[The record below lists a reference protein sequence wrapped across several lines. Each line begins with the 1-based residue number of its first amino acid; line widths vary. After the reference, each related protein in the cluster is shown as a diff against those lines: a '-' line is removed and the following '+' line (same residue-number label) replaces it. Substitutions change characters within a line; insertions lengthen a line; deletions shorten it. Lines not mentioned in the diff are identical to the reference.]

1 MAALAVQV
9 QGAGDRE
16 GAAMKYVL
24 ICGVA
29 LGAIL
34 LFLLAAASG
43 NTALFSRHYALLLGL
58 NAALAAA
65 LLVLIGYQLWVLT
78 AKLRARVFGSRLTLR
93 FLLMF
98 LPMVI
103 VPGGLVYVVSLQFLA
118 KSIESW
124 FDVRVDNALEG
135 GLNLG
140 RTALDLHLSELHD
153 KARRMA
159 LELSDRTPAQQ
170 VVLLNRLRE
179 QAGVDDALLLSSGG
193 GVIASASKGVGKLLP
208 DLPNTIIQRQA
219 RQGRGYAALESAPDK
234 GLSLRVLVPVAALSI
249 AEDERLLQLLQPVP
263 PTLARDAEAVQ
274 EVYRDYKELS
284 LSRQGLKE
292 IYILT
297 LTLTLLLTLF
307 SATALAFLLS
317 SRLSE
322 PLALLAAG
330 TQAVARGDYSGRAQ
344 VTSSDELGIL
354 TQSFNSMTE
363 QLDDARSVA
372 ESHRA
377 ELETAK
383 AYLENILANLSAGVL
398 VFDEQLRLGTV
409 NHGAGAILQET
420 FEGLKGSALSDWP
433 RLQPLARTIVQG
445 FRQHDTDTWQQQMEL
460 AERTLLVRGSTLP
473 RASGGGYVVVFDDVT
488 KLVQAQ
494 RASAWGE
501 VARRLAHEI
510 KNPLTPIQLS
520 AERLQAKLA
529 NKLASE
535 DAATLNRAA
544 ETIINQ
550 VTAMKGM
557 VDDFAEYARTP
568 APNLQPLD
576 LNALVREV
584 LGLYEHAGA
593 LVQPTLQAGLPR
605 VTGDPTQL
613 RQVMHNLLQNAQD
626 ALAGSA
632 GPRIEVETERAGNFA
647 CLRISDNGCGFPEA
661 IMTRV
666 FEPYVTTKLRGTGL
680 GLAIVKKIID
690 EHNGAVR
697 VENLPGRGAS
707 VSIMLP
713 LQRESAKAA

>member
-1 MAALAVQV
+1 
-9 QGAGDRE
+9 
-16 GAAMKYVL
+16 MKYVL
-24 ICGVA
+24 IFGVA

-65 LLVLIGYQLWVLT
+65 LLALIGYQLWVLT
-78 AKLRARVFGSRLTLR
+78 AKLRTKVFGSRLTLR

-103 VPGGLVYVVSLQFLA
+103 LPGGLVYVVSLQFMA

-140 RTALDLHLSELHD
+140 RTALDLLLTELND
-153 KARRMA
+153 KAHRMA
-159 LELSDRTPAQQ
+159 LDLSDKQAAQQ
-170 VVLLNRLRE
+170 VILLDRLRE
-179 QAGVDDALLLSSGG
+179 QAGVDEALILSSGG
-193 GVIASASKGVGKLLP
+193 SVIASASKGVGKLLP
-208 DLPNTIIQRQA
+208 DLPNTMIQRQA
-219 RQGRGYAALESAPDK
+219 RQNRGYSTLEGAPDK

-249 AEDERLLQLLQPVP
+249 AEDERLLQLKQRVP

-307 SATALAFLLS
+307 SATALAFMLS
-317 SRLSE
+317 ARLSE

-330 TQAVARGDYSGRAQ
+330 TQAVARGDYSRRAQ

-383 AYLENILANLSAGVL
+383 AYLENILVNLSAGVL
-398 VFDEQLRLGTV
+398 VFDEQMRLVTA
-409 NHGAGAILQET
+409 NHGAGAILHET
-420 FEGLKGSALSDWP
+420 FDDLKHQTLANWP
-433 RLQPLARTIVQG
+433 RLQPLAHALVEG
-445 FRQHDTDTWQQQMEL
+445 FRQHGANTWQQQLEL
-460 AERTLLVRGSTLP
+460 AERLLLVRGSVLP
-473 RASGGGYVVVFDDVT
+473 RASGAGFVVVFDDVT
-488 KLVQAQ
+488 DLVQAQ
-494 RASAWGE
+494 RATAWAE

-529 NKLASE
+529 NKLAPE
-535 DAATLNRAA
+535 DAATLNRAT
-544 ETIINQ
+544 ETIIN
-550 VTAMKGM
+550 
-557 VDDFAEYARTP
+557 
-568 APNLQPLD
+568 
-576 LNALVREV
+576 
-584 LGLYEHAGA
+584 
-593 LVQPTLQAGLPR
+593 
-605 VTGDPTQL
+605 
-613 RQVMHNLLQNAQD
+613 
-626 ALAGSA
+626 
-632 GPRIEVETERAGNFA
+632 
-647 CLRISDNGCGFPEA
+647 
-661 IMTRV
+661 
-666 FEPYVTTKLRGTGL
+666 
-680 GLAIVKKIID
+680 
-690 EHNGAVR
+690 
-697 VENLPGRGAS
+697 
-707 VSIMLP
+707 
-713 LQRESAKAA
+713 

>member
-1 MAALAVQV
+1 
-9 QGAGDRE
+9 
-16 GAAMKYVL
+16 MKYLL
-24 ICGVA
+24 ICSVA

-43 NTALFSRHYALLLGL
+43 NTAMFSRHYALLLGL

-65 LLVLIGYQLWVLT
+65 LLALIGYQLWVLT

-103 VPGGLVYVVSLQFLA
+103 VPGGLVYVVSLQFMA

-140 RTALDLHLSELHD
+140 RTALELLLTELKD
-153 KARRMA
+153 KGRRMA
-159 LELSDRTPAQQ
+159 LELSDKSPAQQ

-193 GVIASASKGVGKLLP
+193 NVIASASKGVGKLVP
-208 DLPNTIIQRQA
+208 DLPSGAIQRQA
-219 RQGRGYAALESAPDK
+219 RQGRSYSALEGAPDR

-263 PTLARDAEAVQ
+263 PTLTRDAEAVQ

-372 ESHRA
+372 ESRRA

-398 VFDEQLRLGTV
+398 VLDEQLRLGTV

-420 FEGLKGSALSDWP
+420 FEGLKGQTLADWP
-433 RLQPLARTIVQG
+433 RLQPLARAIVEG
-445 FRQHDTDTWQQQMEL
+445 FRQHGTDTWQQQLEL
-460 AERTLLVRGSTLP
+460 AERMLLVRGSVLP

-494 RASAWGE
+494 RATAWGE

-529 NKLASE
+529 NKLAAE
-535 DAATLNRAA
+535 DSATLKRAT

-550 VTAMKGM
+550 VAAMKGM
-557 VDDFAEYARTP
+557 VDDFGEYARTP
-568 APNLQPLD
+568 APDLRPLD

-584 LGLYEHAGA
+584 LGLYEHTGA
-593 LVQPTLQAGLPR
+593 LVQPSLQAGLPQ
-605 VTGDPTQL
+605 VSGDPTQL
-613 RQVMHNLLQNAQD
+613 RQVIHNLLQNAQD

-632 GPRIEVETERAGNFA
+632 GPRIEVQTERAGNQA

-666 FEPYVTTKLRGTGL
+666 FEPYVTTKPRGTGL

-690 EHNGAVR
+690 EHKGAVR

-707 VSIMLP
+707 VSITLP
-713 LQRESAKAA
+713 LQPETERTS

>member
-1 MAALAVQV
+1 
-9 QGAGDRE
+9 
-16 GAAMKYVL
+16 MKYVL
-24 ICGVA
+24 IFSVA

-65 LLVLIGYQLWVLT
+65 LLALIGYQLWVLT
-78 AKLRARVFGSRLTLR
+78 AKLRTRVFGSRLTLR

-103 VPGGLVYVVSLQFLA
+103 VPGGLVYVVSLQFMA

-140 RTALDLHLSELHD
+140 RTALDLLLTELHD

-159 LELSDRTPAQQ
+159 LELSDKSPAQQ

-179 QAGVDDALLLSSGG
+179 QAGIDDALLLSSGG
-193 GVIASASKGVGKLLP
+193 NVIASASKGVGKLLP
-208 DLPNTIIQRQA
+208 DLPNTAIQRQA
-219 RQGRGYAALESAPDK
+219 RQSRGYAALEGAPDNR
-234 GLSLRVLVPVAALSI
+234 LSLRVLVPVAALSI
-249 AEDERLLQLLQPVP
+249 AEDERLLQLLQSVP

-317 SRLSE
+317 ARLSE

-330 TQAVARGDYSGRAQ
+330 TQAVARGDYSRRAQ

-420 FEGLKGSALSDWP
+420 FEGLKGQALSDWS
-433 RLQPLARTIVQG
+433 RLQPLARAIVEG
-445 FRQHDTDTWQQQMEL
+445 FKQHGADTWQQQLEL
-460 AERTLLVRGSTLP
+460 AERMLLVRGSVLP

-494 RASAWGE
+494 RATAWGE

-529 NKLASE
+529 NKLAPE
-535 DAATLNRAA
+535 DAATLSRAT

-550 VTAMKGM
+550 VAAMKGM
-557 VDDFAEYARTP
+557 VDDFGEYARTP

-593 LVQPTLQAGLPR
+593 LVRPTLQAGLPQ
-605 VTGDPTQL
+605 VAGDPTQL
-613 RQVMHNLLQNAQD
+613 RQVIHNLLQNAQD
-626 ALAGSA
+626 ALAGRT
-632 GPRIEVETERAGNFA
+632 GPHIEVETERAGNQV
-647 CLRISDNGCGFPEA
+647 CLRIRDNGCGFPEA
-661 IMTRV
+661 IMARV
-666 FEPYVTTKLRGTGL
+666 FEPYVTTKPRGTGL

-690 EHNGAVR
+690 EHNGAIR
-697 VENLPGRGAS
+697 VENLPTQGAC

-713 LQRESAKAA
+713 LQSKSAQAT

>member
-1 MAALAVQV
+1 
-9 QGAGDRE
+9 
-16 GAAMKYVL
+16 MKYLL
-24 ICGVA
+24 ICSVA

-43 NTALFSRHYALLLGL
+43 NTALFSRHYALLLGM

-65 LLVLIGYQLWVLT
+65 LLALIGYQLWVLT
-78 AKLRARVFGSRLTLR
+78 AKLRTRVFGSRLTLR

-103 VPGGLVYVVSLQFLA
+103 VPGGLVYVVSLQFMA

-140 RTALDLHLSELHD
+140 RTALDLMLTELRD
-153 KARRMA
+153 KAHRIA
-159 LELSDRTPAQQ
+159 VELADKSPAQQ

-179 QAGVDDALLLSSGG
+179 QAGVDDALLLSSNGN
-193 GVIASASKGVGKLLP
+193 VIASASKGVGRLLP
-208 DLPNTIIQRQA
+208 ALPSAGIQRQT
-219 RQGRGYAALESAPDK
+219 RQSRGYSALEGAPDN
-234 GLSLRVLVPVAALSI
+234 GLNLRVLVPVAALSI
-249 AEDERLLQLLQPVP
+249 AEDERLLQLLQLVP

-317 SRLSE
+317 ARLSE

-330 TQAVARGDYSGRAQ
+330 TQAVARGDYSRRAQ

-363 QLDDARSVA
+363 QLDDARAVA
-372 ESHRA
+372 ESRRA

-398 VFDEQLRLGTV
+398 VFDEQLRLGTA
-409 NHGAGAILQET
+409 NHGASAILRED
-420 FEGLKGSALSDWP
+420 FDGLKGQTLADWR
-433 RLQPLARTIVQG
+433 RLQPLALAIVEG
-445 FRQHDTDTWQQQMEL
+445 FKQHGEQTWQQQLEL
-460 AERTLLVRGSTLP
+460 ADRMLLVRGSVLP
-473 RASGGGYVVVFDDVT
+473 RASGGGYSVVFDDVT

-494 RASAWGE
+494 RATAWGE

-529 NKLASE
+529 SKLAHE
-535 DAATLNRAA
+535 DAATLNRAT
-544 ETIINQ
+544 EIIINQ
-550 VTAMKGM
+550 VAAMKGM
-557 VDDFAEYARTP
+557 VDDFGEYARTP
-568 APNLQPLD
+568 APSLQPLD
-576 LNALVREV
+576 LNALVLEV

-593 LVQPTLQAGLPR
+593 LAQPALQSGLPPI
-605 VTGDPTQL
+605 TGDPTQL
-613 RQVMHNLLQNAQD
+613 RQVIHNLLQNAQD

-632 GPRIEVETERAGNFA
+632 SPRIEVETERAGNFA
-647 CLRISDNGCGFPEA
+647 RLRISDNGCGFPEA

-666 FEPYVTTKLRGTGL
+666 FEPYVTTKPRGTGL

-690 EHNGAVR
+690 EHSGAIS

-707 VSIMLP
+707 VSVTLP
-713 LQRESAKAA
+713 LQHESAKAA

>member
-1 MAALAVQV
+1 
-9 QGAGDRE
+9 
-16 GAAMKYVL
+16 MKYAL
-24 ICGVA
+24 IFSVV

-58 NAALAAA
+58 NAALALAVLA
-65 LLVLIGYQLWVLT
+65 LVGYQLWVLT
-78 AKLRARVFGSRLTLR
+78 TKLRARVFGSRLTLR

-103 VPGGLVYVVSLQFLA
+103 VPGGLVYVVSVQFMA

-140 RTALDLHLSELHD
+140 RTALDLLLTDLTD
-153 KARRMA
+153 KAQRMA
-159 LELSDRTPAQQ
+159 LDLTDKPQAQQ
-170 VVLLNRLRE
+170 IVLLNRLRE
-179 QAGVDDALLLSSGG
+179 QAGVADALLLSSSGQ
-193 GVIASASKGVGKLLP
+193 VIASSNKSMVKLVP
-208 DLPNTIIQRQA
+208 DLPSATLLRQA
-219 RQGRGYAALESAPDK
+219 RLSRAYTALEGAPDK
-234 GLSLRVLVPVAALSI
+234 GLSLRVLVPVGSLSI
-249 AEDERLLQLLQPVP
+249 AEDERLLQLIQPVP
-263 PTLARDAEAVQ
+263 PTLTRDAEAVQ

-317 SRLSE
+317 ARLSE

-330 TQAVARGDYSGRAQ
+330 TLAVARGDYSRRAQ

-363 QLDDARSVA
+363 QLDDARGVA
-372 ESHRA
+372 ESRRA

-398 VFDEQLRLGTV
+398 VFDQQMHLGTV
-409 NHGAGAILQET
+409 NHGASAILQET
-420 FEGLKGSALSDWP
+420 FSGLRGRSLTDWP
-433 RLQPLARTIVQG
+433 RLRPLAQAIIEG
-445 FRQHDTDTWQQQMEL
+445 FKQNDADTWQQQLAL
-460 AERTLLVRGSTLP
+460 AERMLLVRGSVLP
-473 RASGGGYVVVFDDVT
+473 RASGGGYIVVFDDVT

-529 NKLASE
+529 NKLAPADE
-535 DAATLNRAA
+535 AALNRAT
-544 ETIINQ
+544 ETIIKQ
-550 VTAMKGM
+550 VAAMKGM
-557 VDDFAEYARTP
+557 VDDFGEYARTP
-568 APNLQPLD
+568 APSLQPLD
-576 LNALVREV
+576 LNQLVSEV
-584 LGLYEHAGA
+584 LGLYEHTGA
-593 LVQPTLQAGLPR
+593 LVRPLLQPELPR
-605 VTGDPTQL
+605 VMGDPTQL

-626 ALAGSA
+626 ALATSSV
-632 GPRIEVETERAGNFA
+632 PRIEVQTERAGNQV

-661 IMTRV
+661 IMLRV
-666 FEPYVTTKLRGTGL
+666 FEPYVTTKPGGTGL

-690 EHNGAVR
+690 EHNGAVK
-697 VENLPGRGAS
+697 VENLPVRGAS
-707 VSIMLP
+707 VSITLP
-713 LQRESAKAA
+713 LQREPAKVT

>member
-1 MAALAVQV
+1 
-9 QGAGDRE
+9 
-16 GAAMKYVL
+16 MKYVL
-24 ICGVA
+24 IFSVA

-43 NTALFSRHYALLLGL
+43 NTALFSHHYALLLGL

-65 LLVLIGYQLWVLT
+65 LLALIGYELWVLT
-78 AKLRARVFGSRLTLR
+78 AKLRTRVFGSRLTLR

-103 VPGGLVYVVSLQFLA
+103 VPGGLVYVVSLQFMA

-140 RTALDLHLSELHD
+140 RTALDLLLTELNA

-159 LELSDRTPAQQ
+159 LELSDKTPAQQ

-193 GVIASASKGVGKLLP
+193 NVIASANQSVGKLLP
-208 DLPNTIIQRQA
+208 NLPNPIIQRQA
-219 RQGRGYAALESAPDK
+219 RQSRGYSALEGAPDK
-234 GLSLRVLVPVAALSI
+234 DLSLRVLVPVAALSI
-249 AEDERLLQLLQPVP
+249 AADERLLQLVQPVP

-330 TQAVARGDYSGRAQ
+330 TQAVARGDYSRRAQ

-409 NHGAGAILQET
+409 NHGAGAILQEG
-420 FEGLKGSALSDWP
+420 FEGLKGRVLADWP
-433 RLQPLARTIVQG
+433 RLQPLARAIVEG
-445 FRQHDTDTWQQQMEL
+445 FKRHGADTWQQQLQL
-460 AERTLLVRGSTLP
+460 AERMLLVRGSVLP
-473 RASGGGYVVVFDDVT
+473 RASGGGYVIVFDDVT
-488 KLVQAQ
+488 TLVQAQ
-494 RASAWGE
+494 RATAWGE

-529 NKLASE
+529 NRLAPE
-535 DAATLNRAA
+535 DAATLNRAT

-557 VDDFAEYARTP
+557 VDDFGEYARTP

-593 LVQPTLQAGLPR
+593 VVRSALQPGLPR
-605 VTGDPTQL
+605 VRGDPTQL
-613 RQVMHNLLQNAQD
+613 RQVIHNLLQNAQD

-632 GPRIEVETERAGNFA
+632 APRIDVETELAGKQV

-666 FEPYVTTKLRGTGL
+666 FEPYVTTKPRGTGL

-707 VSIMLP
+707 VSVMLP

>member
-1 MAALAVQV
+1 
-9 QGAGDRE
+9 
-16 GAAMKYVL
+16 MKYVL
-24 ICGVA
+24 ILSVA

-43 NTALFSRHYALLLGL
+43 NTELFSSHYALLLGL
-58 NAALAAA
+58 NAALVAA
-65 LLVLIGYQLWVLT
+65 LLALIGYQLWVLT
-78 AKLRARVFGSRLTLR
+78 SKLRKRVFGSRLTLR

-103 VPGGLVYVVSLQFLA
+103 VPGGLVYVVSVQFMA

-124 FDVRVDNALEG
+124 FDVRVDNALDG

-140 RTALDLHLSELHD
+140 RTVLDMLLTELHD
-153 KARRMA
+153 KAARMA
-159 LELSDRTPAQQ
+159 LDLSDKTPAQQ
-170 VVLLNRLRE
+170 VVLLDRLRE

-193 GVIASASKGVGKLLP
+193 NVIASASKGVGRLLP
-208 DLPNTIIQRQA
+208 DMPNPIIQRQA
-219 RQGRGYAALESAPDK
+219 RQARGYSAIESEPNK
-234 GLSLRVLVPVAALSI
+234 GLRLRVLVPVAALSI
-249 AEDERLLQLLQPVP
+249 AEDDRLLQLVQPVP
-263 PTLARDAEAVQ
+263 PALARDAEAVQ

-330 TQAVARGDYSGRAQ
+330 TQAVARGDYSRRAQ

-363 QLDDARSVA
+363 QLDDARTAA

-398 VFDEQLRLGTV
+398 VLDDQLRLGTV

-420 FEGLKGSALSDWP
+420 FEDLKGRSLADWP
-433 RLQPLARTIVQG
+433 RLQPLAHAIVEG
-445 FRQHDTDTWQQQMEL
+445 FKRHGADTWQQQLEL
-460 AERTLLVRGSTLP
+460 AERMLLVRGSVLP
-473 RASGGGYVVVFDDVT
+473 RASGGGYVIVFDDVT
-488 KLVQAQ
+488 KLIQAQ
-494 RASAWGE
+494 RATAWGE

-520 AERLQAKLA
+520 AERLLAKLA
-529 NKLASE
+529 NKLAPE

-544 ETIINQ
+544 ATIVNQ
-550 VTAMKGM
+550 VAAMKGM
-557 VDDFAEYARTP
+557 VDDFGEYARTP
-568 APNLQPLD
+568 PPHLQALD
-576 LNALVREV
+576 LNALVVEV
-584 LGLYEHAGA
+584 LGLYEHTGA
-593 LVQPTLQAGLPR
+593 LVRTVLQAGLPQVR
-605 VTGDPTQL
+605 GDPTQL
-613 RQVMHNLLQNAQD
+613 RQVIHNLMKNAQD

-632 GPRIEVETERAGNFA
+632 DPRIEVVTERTGNRA
-647 CLRISDNGCGFPEA
+647 CLRISDNGCGFPAA
-661 IMTRV
+661 IMPRA
-666 FEPYVTTKLRGTGL
+666 FEPYVTTKPRGTGL

-690 EHNGAVR
+690 EHNGAVG

-707 VSIMLP
+707 VSITLP
-713 LQRESAKAA
+713 LQPESIRTS

>member
-1 MAALAVQV
+1 
-9 QGAGDRE
+9 
-16 GAAMKYVL
+16 MKYVL
-24 ICGVA
+24 VSSVL
-29 LGAIL
+29 LGAVL

-43 NTALFSRHYALLLGL
+43 NTALFSHHYALLLGL
-58 NAALAAA
+58 NAALALAVLA
-65 LLVLIGYQLWVLT
+65 LVGYQLWVLT

-103 VPGGLVYVVSLQFLA
+103 VPGGLVYVVSLQFMA

-140 RTALDLHLSELHD
+140 RTALDLLLTELND
-153 KARRMA
+153 KGRRIA
-159 LELSDRTPAQQ
+159 LDLSDKPPAQQ
-170 VVLLNRLRE
+170 VVLLDRLRQ
-179 QAGVDDALLLSSGG
+179 QAGIDEALLLSSGG
-193 GVIASASKGVGKLLP
+193 NVTASASKGMGKLLP
-208 DLPNTIIQRQA
+208 DLPNTMIQRQA
-219 RQGRGYAALESAPDK
+219 RQSRGYSAIEGGPDK
-234 GLSLRVLVPVAALSI
+234 GLTLRVLIPVAALSI
-249 AEDERLLQLLQPVP
+249 AEDERLLQLLQRVP

-274 EVYRDYKELS
+274 AVYRDYKELS

-307 SATALAFLLS
+307 SATALAFMLS
-317 SRLSE
+317 ARLSE

-330 TQAVARGDYSGRAQ
+330 TQAVARGDYSRRAQ
-344 VTSSDELGIL
+344 ATSRDELGIL

-363 QLDDARSVA
+363 QLDDAHRAA

-398 VFDEQLRLGTV
+398 VLDDQMRLVTV

-420 FEGLKGSALSDWP
+420 FDALKDRVLAEWP
-433 RLQPLARTIVQG
+433 RLQPLAQAIVEG
-445 FRQHDTDTWQQQMEL
+445 FRQHGADTWQQELQL
-460 AERTLLVRGSTLP
+460 AERVLLVRGSVMP

-488 KLVQAQ
+488 TLVQAQ
-494 RASAWGE
+494 RATAWGE

-529 NKLASE
+529 HKLVPE
-535 DAATLNRAA
+535 DAATLSRATT
-544 ETIINQ
+544 TIISQ
-550 VTAMKGM
+550 VAAMKGM
-557 VDDFAEYARTP
+557 VDDFGEYARTP
-568 APNLQPLD
+568 APSLQPLD
-576 LNALVREV
+576 LNALVLEV
-584 LGLYEHAGA
+584 LGLYEHTGA
-593 LVQPTLQAGLPR
+593 LVQPALQAGLPQVR
-605 VTGDPTQL
+605 GDATQL
-613 RQVMHNLLQNAQD
+613 RQVIHNLLQNAQD
-626 ALAGSA
+626 ALAGGA
-632 GPRIEVETERAGNFA
+632 RPRIEVSTERTGNQV

-666 FEPYVTTKLRGTGL
+666 FEPYVTTKPKGTGL
-680 GLAIVKKIID
+680 GLAIVKKIIS
-690 EHNGAVR
+690 EHNGAVG
-697 VENLPGRGAS
+697 VENLPAGGAR
-707 VSIMLP
+707 VSITLP
-713 LQRESAKAA
+713 LQPESERTG

>member
-1 MAALAVQV
+1 
-9 QGAGDRE
+9 
-16 GAAMKYVL
+16 MKYAL
-24 ICGVA
+24 IFSVA
-29 LGAIL
+29 LGAVL

-43 NTALFSRHYALLLGL
+43 NTELFSHHYALLLGL
-58 NAALAAA
+58 NAALALAVLA
-65 LLVLIGYQLWVLT
+65 LVGYQLWVLT

-140 RTALDLHLSELHD
+140 RTALDLLGTELID
-153 KARRMA
+153 KGQRMA
-159 LELSDRTPAQQ
+159 LELVDKPTTHQI
-170 VVLLNRLRE
+170 VLLNRLRE
-179 QAGVDDALLLSSGG
+179 QAGVADALLLSSSGK
-193 GVIASASKGVGKLLP
+193 VIASSSKSLDTFLP
-208 DLPNTIIQRQA
+208 DLPSATILRQA
-219 RQGRGYAALESAPDK
+219 RQNRGYSALEVAPEN
-234 GLSLRVLVPVAALSI
+234 GLSLRVLVPVGALSI
-249 AEDERLLQLLQPVP
+249 AEDERLLQLIQPVP
-263 PTLARDAEAVQ
+263 PTLTRDAEAVQ

-317 SRLSE
+317 ARLSE

-330 TQAVARGDYSGRAQ
+330 TLAVARGDYSRRAQ

-363 QLDDARSVA
+363 QLDEARSVA
-372 ESHRA
+372 ESRRA

-398 VFDEQLRLGTV
+398 VFDVQMQLGTV
-409 NHGAGAILQET
+409 NHGAIAILQET
-420 FEGLKGSALSDWP
+420 FDEFKDKPLADWP
-433 RLQPLARTIVQG
+433 RLQPLALAIIEG
-445 FRQHDTDTWQQQMEL
+445 FKQHETETWQQQLAL
-460 AERTLLVRGSTLP
+460 AERILLVRGSVLP
-473 RASGGGYVVVFDDVT
+473 RTSGGGYVVVFDDVT
-488 KLVQAQ
+488 TLVQAQ

-529 NKLASE
+529 HKLAPA
-535 DAATLNRAA
+535 DAATLSHATD
-544 ETIINQ
+544 TIVNQ
-550 VTAMKGM
+550 VAAMKGM
-557 VDDFAEYARTP
+557 VDDFGEYARTP
-568 APNLQPLD
+568 APSLQPLD
-576 LNALVREV
+576 LNALVTEV
-584 LGLYEHAGA
+584 LGLYEHTGA
-593 LVQPTLQAGLPR
+593 LVRHLLQAGLPQ
-605 VTGDPTQL
+605 VMGDPTRL
-613 RQVMHNLLQNAQD
+613 RQVLHNLLQNAQD
-626 ALAGSA
+626 ALAGISV
-632 GPRIEVETERAGNFA
+632 PCVEVRTERSGNQV

-661 IMTRV
+661 IMSRV
-666 FEPYVTTKLRGTGL
+666 FEPYVTTKTKGTGL

-690 EHNGAVR
+690 EHGGAVR
-697 VENLPGRGAS
+697 VENLSTGGAS
-707 VSIMLP
+707 VSITLP
-713 LQRESAKAA
+713 ARREFSKVT

>member
-1 MAALAVQV
+1 
-9 QGAGDRE
+9 
-16 GAAMKYVL
+16 MKYVL
-24 ICGVA
+24 IFSVA

-65 LLVLIGYQLWVLT
+65 LLALIGYQLWVLT

-103 VPGGLVYVVSLQFLA
+103 VPGGLVYVVSLQFMA

-140 RTALDLHLSELHD
+140 RTALDLLLTELHD

-159 LELSDRTPAQQ
+159 LELSDKTPAQQ

-193 GVIASASKGVGKLLP
+193 NVIASASKGVGKLLP

-219 RQGRGYAALESAPDK
+219 RQSRGYSALEGAPDK

-330 TQAVARGDYSGRAQ
+330 TQAVARGDYSRRAQ

-420 FEGLKGSALSDWP
+420 FEGLKGQALSDWP
-433 RLQPLARTIVQG
+433 RLQPLARAIVEG
-445 FRQHDTDTWQQQMEL
+445 FKQHDTDTWQQQLEL
-460 AERTLLVRGSTLP
+460 AERTLLVRGSVLP

-494 RASAWGE
+494 RATAWGE

-529 NKLASE
+529 NKLAPE
-535 DAATLNRAA
+535 DAATLSRAT

-550 VTAMKGM
+550 VAAMKRM
-557 VDDFAEYARTP
+557 VDDFGEYARTP

-584 LGLYEHAGA
+584 LGLYEHTGA
-593 LVQPTLQAGLPR
+593 LVRPTLQAGLPR

-613 RQVMHNLLQNAQD
+613 RQVIHNLLQNAQD

-666 FEPYVTTKLRGTGL
+666 FEPYVTTKPRGTGL

-690 EHNGAVR
+690 EHNGAVS

-707 VSIMLP
+707 VSITLP

>member
-1 MAALAVQV
+1 
-9 QGAGDRE
+9 
-16 GAAMKYVL
+16 MKYLL
-24 ICGVA
+24 ICSVA

-43 NTALFSRHYALLLGL
+43 NTAMFSRHYALLLGL

-65 LLVLIGYQLWVLT
+65 LLALIGYQLWLLT

-103 VPGGLVYVVSLQFLA
+103 VPGGLVYVVSLQFMA

-140 RTALDLHLSELHD
+140 RTALELLLTDLKD
-153 KARRMA
+153 KGRRMA
-159 LELSDRTPAQQ
+159 LELSDKSPAQQ

-193 GVIASASKGVGKLLP
+193 NVIASASKGVGKLVP
-208 DLPNTIIQRQA
+208 DLPSSAIQRQA
-219 RQGRGYAALESAPDK
+219 RQGRSYSALEGAPDR

-263 PTLARDAEAVQ
+263 PTLTRDAEAVQ

-363 QLDDARSVA
+363 QLDDARSMA
-372 ESHRA
+372 ESRRA

-398 VFDEQLRLGTV
+398 VLDEQLRLGTV

-420 FEGLKGSALSDWP
+420 FDGLKGRTLADWP
-433 RLQPLARTIVQG
+433 RLQPLARAIVEG
-445 FRQHDTDTWQQQMEL
+445 FRQHGTDTWQQQLEL
-460 AERTLLVRGSTLP
+460 AERMLLVRGSVLP

-494 RASAWGE
+494 RATAWGE

-529 NKLASE
+529 NKLAAE
-535 DAATLNRAA
+535 DSATLKRAT

-550 VTAMKGM
+550 VAAMKGM

-584 LGLYEHAGA
+584 LGLYEHTGA
-593 LVQPTLQAGLPR
+593 LVQTSLQAGLPQ
-605 VTGDPTQL
+605 VSGDPTQL
-613 RQVMHNLLQNAQD
+613 RQVIHNLLQNAQD
-626 ALAGSA
+626 ALSGSA
-632 GPRIEVETERAGNFA
+632 GPRIQVQTERAGNQA

-666 FEPYVTTKLRGTGL
+666 FEPYVTTKPKGTGL

-690 EHNGAVR
+690 EHKGAVR

-707 VSIMLP
+707 VSITLP
-713 LQRESAKAA
+713 LQPETERTS

>member
-1 MAALAVQV
+1 
-9 QGAGDRE
+9 
-16 GAAMKYVL
+16 MKYVL
-24 ICGVA
+24 IFSVA

-58 NAALAAA
+58 NAALAVA
-65 LLVLIGYQLWVLT
+65 LLALIGYQLWVLT
-78 AKLRARVFGSRLTLR
+78 AKLRTRVFGSRLTLR

-103 VPGGLVYVVSLQFLA
+103 VPGGLVYVVSLQFMA

-135 GLNLG
+135 GLKLG
-140 RTALDLHLSELHD
+140 RTALDLLLTELD
-153 KARRMA
+153 AKARRMA
-159 LELSDRTPAQQ
+159 LELSDKTPAQQ

-193 GVIASASKGVGKLLP
+193 NVIASANQSVGKLLP
-208 DLPNTIIQRQA
+208 NLPNPMIQRQA
-219 RQGRGYAALESAPDK
+219 RQSRGYSALEGGPDK
-234 GLSLRVLVPVAALSI
+234 GLTLRVLVPVAALSI
-249 AEDERLLQLLQPVP
+249 AADERLLQLVQPVP

-330 TQAVARGDYSGRAQ
+330 TQAVARGDYSRRAQ
-344 VTSSDELGIL
+344 VTSGDELGIL

-409 NHGAGAILQET
+409 NHGAGAILQEG
-420 FEGLKGSALSDWP
+420 FEGLKGQVPADWP
-433 RLQPLARTIVQG
+433 RLQPLARAIVEG
-445 FRQHDTDTWQQQMEL
+445 FKRHGADTWQQQLQL
-460 AERTLLVRGSTLP
+460 AERMLLVRGSVLP
-473 RASGGGYVVVFDDVT
+473 PASGGGYVVVFDDVT
-488 KLVQAQ
+488 TLVQAQ
-494 RASAWGE
+494 RATAWGE

-529 NKLASE
+529 NRLAPE
-535 DAATLNRAA
+535 DAATLNRAT

-557 VDDFAEYARTP
+557 VDDFGEYARSP

-584 LGLYEHAGA
+584 LALYEHAGA
-593 LVQPTLQAGLPR
+593 MVRPALQSGLPR

-613 RQVMHNLLQNAQD
+613 RQVIHNLLQNAQD

-632 GPRIEVETERAGNFA
+632 APRIDVETELAGKQV

-661 IMTRV
+661 IMMRV
-666 FEPYVTTKLRGTGL
+666 FEPYVTTKPRGTGL

-707 VSIMLP
+707 VSVMLP

>member
-1 MAALAVQV
+1 
-9 QGAGDRE
+9 
-16 GAAMKYVL
+16 MKYVL
-24 ICGVA
+24 IFSVA

-43 NTALFSRHYALLLGL
+43 NTALFSSHYALLLGL

-65 LLVLIGYQLWVLT
+65 LLALIGYQLWLLT
-78 AKLRARVFGSRLTLR
+78 GKLRARVFGSRLTLR

-103 VPGGLVYVVSLQFLA
+103 VPGGLVYVVSLQFMA

-140 RTALDLHLSELHD
+140 RTALDLLLTELND
-153 KARRMA
+153 KARSMA
-159 LELSDRTPAQQ
+159 LDLSDKPTAQQ
-170 VVLLNRLRE
+170 VVLLDRLRE
-179 QAGVDDALLLSSGG
+179 QAGVDEALLLSSGG
-193 GVIASASKGVGKLLP
+193 NVIASARKGVGKLLP
-208 DLPNTIIQRQA
+208 DLPNAMIQRQA
-219 RQGRGYAALESAPDK
+219 RQNRGYSALESTPDK

-249 AEDERLLQLLQPVP
+249 AEDERLLQLVQRVP
-263 PTLARDAEAVQ
+263 PTLGRDAEAVQ

-317 SRLSE
+317 ARLSE

-330 TQAVARGDYSGRAQ
+330 TQAVARGDYSRRAQ

-363 QLDDARSVA
+363 QLDDARKAA
-372 ESHRA
+372 ESHRT

-398 VFDEQLRLGTV
+398 VLDEHLRLGIV

-420 FEGLKGSALSDWP
+420 FEGLKGQSLGDWP
-433 RLQPLARTIVQG
+433 RLQPLARAIIEG
-445 FRQHDTDTWQQQMEL
+445 FRQHRTDTWQQQLEL
-460 AERTLLVRGSTLP
+460 AERMLLVRGSVLP
-473 RASGGGYVVVFDDVT
+473 RASGGYVVVFDDVT

-494 RASAWGE
+494 RATAWGE

-520 AERLQAKLA
+520 AERVQAKLA
-529 NKLASE
+529 NKLAPE
-535 DAATLNRAA
+535 DANTLNRAI

-550 VTAMKGM
+550 VAAMKGM
-557 VDDFAEYARTP
+557 VNDFGEYARTR
-568 APNLQPLD
+568 APNLQQLD
-576 LNALVREV
+576 LNALVLEV
-584 LGLYEHAGA
+584 LGLYEHTGA
-593 LVQPTLQAGLPR
+593 LARPALQAELPA

-613 RQVMHNLLQNAQD
+613 RQVIHNLLQNAED
-626 ALAGSA
+626 ALSGSA
-632 GPRIEVETERAGNFA
+632 DPRIEVETARAGNQA

-661 IMTRV
+661 IMPHV
-666 FEPYVTTKLRGTGL
+666 FEPYVTTKPKGTGL

-690 EHNGAVR
+690 EHNGAVK
-697 VENLPGRGAS
+697 VENLPGCGARVS
-707 VSIMLP
+707 VTLP
-713 LQRESAKAA
+713 LQIEAQRTS

>member
-1 MAALAVQV
+1 
-9 QGAGDRE
+9 
-16 GAAMKYVL
+16 MKYLLVL
-24 ICGVA
+24 SIV
-29 LGAIL
+29 LGAVL

-43 NTALFSRHYALLLGL
+43 NTALFSHNYALLLGL
-58 NAALAAA
+58 NAALALAVLA
-65 LLVLIGYQLWVLT
+65 LVGYQLWVLT
-78 AKLRARVFGSRLTLR
+78 AKLRARVFGARLTLR

-103 VPGGLVYVVSLQFLA
+103 VPGGLVYVVSLQFMA

-140 RTALDLHLSELHD
+140 RTALDLLLTELND
-153 KARRMA
+153 KGRRMA
-159 LELSDRTPAQQ
+159 LDLSDKSPAQQ
-170 VVLLNRLRE
+170 VVLLDRLRR
-179 QAGVDDALLLSSGG
+179 QAGVDEALLLSSGG
-193 GVIASASKGVGKLLP
+193 SVIASASKGMGKLVP
-208 DLPNTIIQRQA
+208 DLPNTMIQRQA
-219 RQGRGYAALESAPDK
+219 RQSRSYSAIEGGPDK
-234 GLSLRVLVPVAALSI
+234 GLTLRVLIPVAALSI
-249 AEDERLLQLLQPVP
+249 AEDERLLQLLQRVP

-274 EVYRDYKELS
+274 AVYRDYKELS

-307 SATALAFLLS
+307 SATALAFMLS
-317 SRLSE
+317 ARLSE

-330 TQAVARGDYSGRAQ
+330 TQAVARGDYSRRAQ

-363 QLDDARSVA
+363 QLDDARRAA

-398 VFDEQLRLGTV
+398 VLDDQMRLVTV

-420 FEGLKGSALSDWP
+420 FDALKGRALAEWP
-433 RLQPLARTIVQG
+433 RLQPLARAIVDG
-445 FRQHDTDTWQQQMEL
+445 FVQNGADTWQQQL
-460 AERTLLVRGSTLP
+460 ALGERMLLVRGSVLP

-494 RASAWGE
+494 RATAWGE

-529 NKLASE
+529 NKLAPE

-544 ETIINQ
+544 ATIINQ
-550 VTAMKGM
+550 VAAMKGM
-557 VDDFAEYARTP
+557 VDDFGEYARTP
-568 APNLQPLD
+568 APSLQPLD

-584 LGLYEHAGA
+584 LGLYEHTGA
-593 LVQPTLQAGLPR
+593 LLEPVLQAALPQVR
-605 VTGDPTQL
+605 GDPTQL
-613 RQVMHNLLQNAQD
+613 RQVIHNLLQNAQD

-632 GPRIEVETERAGNFA
+632 GPRIEVRTERTGNQA
-647 CLRISDNGCGFPEA
+647 CLRITDNGCGFPEA

-666 FEPYVTTKLRGTGL
+666 FEPYVTTKPKGTGL
-680 GLAIVKKIID
+680 GLAIVKKIIS
-690 EHNGAVR
+690 EHNGAVW
-697 VENLPGRGAS
+697 VENLPAGGAR
-707 VSIMLP
+707 VNITLP
-713 LQRESAKAA
+713 LQPELERTS

>member
-1 MAALAVQV
+1 
-9 QGAGDRE
+9 
-16 GAAMKYVL
+16 MKYVL
-24 ICGVA
+24 IFSVA

-65 LLVLIGYQLWVLT
+65 LLALIGYQLWVLT

-103 VPGGLVYVVSLQFLA
+103 VPGGLVYVVSLQFMA

-140 RTALDLHLSELHD
+140 RTALDLLLTELHD

-159 LELSDRTPAQQ
+159 LELSDKTPAQQ

-179 QAGVDDALLLSSGG
+179 QAGVNDALLLSSGG
-193 GVIASASKGVGKLLP
+193 KVIASASRGVGKLLP
-208 DLPNTIIQRQA
+208 DMPSAAIQRQA
-219 RQGRGYAALESAPDK
+219 RQNRAYAALEGAPDQ

-274 EVYRDYKELS
+274 GVYRDYKELS

-317 SRLSE
+317 ARLSE

-330 TQAVARGDYSGRAQ
+330 TQAVARGDYSRRAQ

-363 QLDDARSVA
+363 QLDDARRVA

-398 VFDEQLRLGTV
+398 VFDEDLRLSTV
-409 NHGAGAILQET
+409 NHGAGAILQEA
-420 FEGLKGSALSDWP
+420 FDDLKGHVLSEWP
-433 RLQPLARTIVQG
+433 RLQPLARAIVAG
-445 FRQHDTDTWQQQMEL
+445 FEQHDADTWQQQLGLE
-460 AERTLLVRGSTLP
+460 ERMLLVRGSVLP

-488 KLVQAQ
+488 ALVQAQ
-494 RASAWGE
+494 RATAWGE

-529 NKLASE
+529 NKLPPE
-535 DAATLNRAA
+535 DAATLNRAT

-550 VTAMKGM
+550 VAAMKGM
-557 VDDFAEYARTP
+557 VDDFGEYARTP

-584 LGLYEHAGA
+584 LALYEHTGA
-593 LVQPTLQAGLPR
+593 LVQPALQAGLPR
-605 VTGDPTQL
+605 VMGDPTQL
-613 RQVMHNLLQNAQD
+613 RQVIHNLLQNAQD

-632 GPRIEVETERAGNFA
+632 GPRIEVETERAGHQA
-647 CLRISDNGCGFPEA
+647 CLRVSDNGCGFPEA

-666 FEPYVTTKLRGTGL
+666 FEPYVTTKPRGTGL

>member
-1 MAALAVQV
+1 MAALAVQGE
-9 QGAGDRE
+9 GAGDGE
-16 GAAMKYVL
+16 VAAMKYAL
-24 ICGVA
+24 IFGVV

-65 LLVLIGYQLWVLT
+65 LLALIGYQLWLLT
-78 AKLRARVFGSRLTLR
+78 AKLRKRVFGSRLTLR

-103 VPGGLVYVVSLQFLA
+103 VPGGLVYVVSLQFMA

-140 RTALDLHLSELHD
+140 RTALELLLTELND

-159 LELSDRTPAQQ
+159 LDLSDKPAGQQ
-170 VVLLNRLRE
+170 VVLLDRLRE
-179 QAGVDDALLLSSGG
+179 QAGVDDAVILSSGG
-193 GVIASASKGVGKLLP
+193 SVIASASKGVGKLVP
-208 DLPNTIIQRQA
+208 DLPSSMIQRQA
-219 RQGRGYAALESAPDK
+219 RQSRGYSALEALPDK

-249 AEDERLLQLLQPVP
+249 AGDERLLQLQQRVP

-317 SRLSE
+317 ARLSE

-330 TQAVARGDYSGRAQ
+330 TQAVARGDYSRRAQ

-372 ESHRA
+372 ESRRS

-398 VFDEQLRLGTV
+398 VLDEQLRLVTA

-420 FEGLKGSALSDWP
+420 FDDLKGQTLANWP
-433 RLQPLARTIVQG
+433 RLQPLAKALLDS
-445 FRQHDTDTWQQQMEL
+445 FKQHGADTWQKQLEL
-460 AERTLLVRGSTLP
+460 AERMLLVRGSVLP
-473 RASGGGYVVVFDDVT
+473 RASGAGFVVVFDDVT
-488 KLVQAQ
+488 DLVQAQ
-494 RASAWGE
+494 RATAWAE

-529 NKLASE
+529 HKLAPE
-535 DAATLNRAA
+535 DASTLNRAT

-550 VTAMKGM
+550 VAAMKGM
-557 VDDFAEYARTP
+557 VNDFGEYARTP
-568 APNLQPLD
+568 APKLQPLD

-593 LVQPTLQAGLPR
+593 LVRPALLAELPR
-605 VTGDPTQL
+605 VMGDPTQL
-613 RQVMHNLLQNAQD
+613 RQVIHNLLQNAQD
-626 ALAGSA
+626 ALVGST
-632 GPRIEVETERAGNFA
+632 GPKIEIETERAGGQA
-647 CLRISDNGCGFPEA
+647 CLRINDNGCGFPEA
-661 IMTRV
+661 IMARV
-666 FEPYVTTKLRGTGL
+666 FEPYVTTKSRGTGL

-690 EHNGAVR
+690 EHNGTIR
-697 VENLPGRGAS
+697 VVNLPGGGAS
-707 VSIMLP
+707 VSITLP
-713 LQRESAKAA
+713 LQPETARTS

>member
-1 MAALAVQV
+1 
-9 QGAGDRE
+9 
-16 GAAMKYVL
+16 MKFVL
-24 ICGVA
+24 MFGVA

-65 LLVLIGYQLWVLT
+65 LAALIGYQLWVLT
-78 AKLRARVFGSRLTLR
+78 AKLRKHVFGSRLTLR

-103 VPGGLVYVVSLQFLA
+103 VPGGLVYVVSLQFMA

-140 RTALDLHLSELHD
+140 RTALDLLLTELND

-159 LELSDRTPAQQ
+159 LDLSDKPQAQQ
-170 VVLLNRLRE
+170 VVLLDRLRE
-179 QAGVDDALLLSSGG
+179 QAGVDEALLLSSGG
-193 GVIASASKGVGKLLP
+193 NVIASASKGMGKLLP
-208 DLPNTIIQRQA
+208 DMPSSIIQRQA
-219 RQGRGYAALESAPDK
+219 RQSRGYSALEGGPGQ
-234 GLSLRVLVPVAALSI
+234 GLSLRVVVPVAALSI
-249 AEDERLLQLLQPVP
+249 AEDERLLQLLQRVP
-263 PTLARDAEAVQ
+263 PALARDAEAVQ
-274 EVYRDYKELS
+274 DVYRDYKELS

-317 SRLSE
+317 ARLSE

-330 TQAVARGDYSGRAQ
+330 TQAVARGDYSRRAQ

-363 QLDDARSVA
+363 QLDEARSAA

-398 VFDEQLRLGTV
+398 VLDEQLRLGTV
-409 NHGAGAILQET
+409 NHGATAILQEA
-420 FEGLKGSALSDWP
+420 FEGLKGQTLADWP
-433 RLQPLARTIVQG
+433 RLQPLAHAIVAG
-445 FRQHDTDTWQQQMEL
+445 FEQHGSDTWQQQLEL
-460 AERTLLVRGSTLP
+460 GERMLLVRGSVLP

-494 RASAWGE
+494 RATAWGE

-529 NKLASE
+529 NRLPPE
-535 DAATLNRAA
+535 DATTLNRAT

-550 VTAMKGM
+550 VAAMKGM
-557 VDDFAEYARTP
+557 VDDFGEYARTP
-568 APNLQPLD
+568 APNLQALD

-584 LGLYEHAGA
+584 LGLYEHTGA
-593 LVQPTLQAGLPR
+593 LLQPRLQAGLPR
-605 VTGDPTQL
+605 VKGDPTQL
-613 RQVMHNLLQNAQD
+613 RQVIHNLLQNAQD

-632 GPRIEVETERAGNFA
+632 GPRIEVETVRSGNQA
-647 CLRISDNGCGFPEA
+647 CLKINDNGCGFPEA
-661 IMTRV
+661 IIMRA
-666 FEPYVTTKLRGTGL
+666 FEPYVTTKPRGTGL
-680 GLAIVKKIID
+680 GLAIVKKIVD
-690 EHNGAVR
+690 EHNGTIR
-697 VENLPGRGAS
+697 VENLPGHGAS
-707 VSIMLP
+707 VSVTLP
-713 LQRESAKAA
+713 LQPDAAKAA

>member
-1 MAALAVQV
+1 
-9 QGAGDRE
+9 
-16 GAAMKYVL
+16 MKYVL
-24 ICGVA
+24 ISGVA

-43 NTALFSRHYALLLGL
+43 NTALFSRDYALLLGL

-65 LLVLIGYQLWVLT
+65 LLALIGYQLWVLT
-78 AKLRARVFGSRLTLR
+78 AKLRKRVFGSRLTLR

-103 VPGGLVYVVSLQFLA
+103 VPGGLVYVVSVQFMA

-140 RTALDLHLSELHD
+140 RTALDLLLTELND

-159 LELSDRTPAQQ
+159 LDLTDKPKAQQ
-170 VVLLNRLRE
+170 VVLLDRLRE
-179 QAGVDDALLLSSGG
+179 QAGVDEALLLSSGG
-193 GVIASASKGVGKLLP
+193 NVIASSSKGIGKLVP
-208 DLPNTIIQRQA
+208 DMPSSIIQRQA
-219 RQGRGYAALESAPDK
+219 RQSRGYSALEGGPEQ
-234 GLSLRVLVPVAALSI
+234 GLSLRVVVPVAALSI
-249 AEDERLLQLLQPVP
+249 AEDERLLQLLQRVP

-317 SRLSE
+317 ARLSE

-330 TQAVARGDYSGRAQ
+330 TQAVARGDYSRRAQ

-372 ESHRA
+372 ESRRA

-398 VFDEQLRLGTV
+398 VLDEQLRLGTV
-409 NHGAGAILQET
+409 NHGATAILQES
-420 FEGLKGSALSDWP
+420 FDGLWGLSLDDWP
-433 RLQPLARTIVQG
+433 RLQPLAQAIVEG
-445 FRQHDTDTWQQQMEL
+445 FRHHGSVTWQQQLEL
-460 AERTLLVRGSTLP
+460 TERMLLVRGSVLP

-494 RASAWGE
+494 RATAWAE

-529 NKLASE
+529 NKLAPE
-535 DAATLNRAA
+535 DAGTLNRAT

-557 VDDFAEYARTP
+557 VDDFGEYARTP
-568 APNLQPLD
+568 APSLRPLD

-584 LGLYEHAGA
+584 LGLYEHTGA
-593 LVQPTLQAGLPR
+593 LLQPALQVGLPQ
-605 VTGDPTQL
+605 VAGDPTQL
-613 RQVMHNLLQNAQD
+613 RQVIHNLLRNAQD

-632 GPRIEVETERAGNFA
+632 EPRIEVLTERRGNQA

-666 FEPYVTTKLRGTGL
+666 FEPYVTTKPRGTGL
-680 GLAIVKKIID
+680 GLAIVKKIVD
-690 EHNGAVR
+690 EHHGAIR

-707 VSIMLP
+707 VTVTLP
-713 LQRESAKAA
+713 LQPEIAKAA

>member
-1 MAALAVQV
+1 
-9 QGAGDRE
+9 
-16 GAAMKYVL
+16 MKYVL
-24 ICGVA
+24 IFSVA

-43 NTALFSRHYALLLGL
+43 NTELFSHNYALLLGL
-58 NAALAAA
+58 NVALAAA
-65 LLVLIGYQLWVLT
+65 LLALIGYQLWVLT
-78 AKLRARVFGSRLTLR
+78 SKLRKRVFGSRLTLR
-93 FLLMF
+93 FVLMF

-103 VPGGLVYVVSLQFLA
+103 VPGGLVYVVSVQFMA

-140 RTALDLHLSELHD
+140 RTALDMLLTELHD
-153 KARRMA
+153 KAERMA
-159 LELSDRTPAQQ
+159 LALSDKTAAQQ
-170 VVLLNRLRE
+170 VVLLDQLRE
-179 QAGVDDALLLSSGG
+179 QAGVDNALLLSSGG
-193 GVIASASKGVGKLLP
+193 DVIASASKGVGNLLP
-208 DLPNTIIQRQA
+208 YMPSAIIQRQA
-219 RQGRGYAALESAPDK
+219 RQARSYSAIESEPDK
-234 GLSLRVLVPVAALSI
+234 SLSLRVLVPVAALSI
-249 AEDERLLQLLQPVP
+249 AEDERLLQLVQPVP
-263 PTLARDAEAVQ
+263 PALAHDAEAVQ

-330 TQAVARGDYSGRAQ
+330 TQAVARGDYSRRAQ

-363 QLDDARSVA
+363 QLDDARTAA

-398 VFDEQLRLGTV
+398 VLDEQLRLGTV

-420 FEGLKGSALSDWP
+420 FEDLKGRSLADWP
-433 RLQPLARTIVQG
+433 RLQPLAHAIVEG
-445 FRQHDTDTWQQQMEL
+445 FKRHGADTWQQQLEL
-460 AERTLLVRGSTLP
+460 AERTLLVRGSVLP
-473 RASGGGYVVVFDDVT
+473 RASGGGYVIVFDDVT
-488 KLVQAQ
+488 KLIEAQ
-494 RASAWGE
+494 RATAWGE

-520 AERLQAKLA
+520 AERLLAKLE
-529 NKLASE
+529 NKLAPE

-544 ETIINQ
+544 ATIVNQ
-550 VTAMKGM
+550 VAAMKGM
-557 VDDFAEYARTP
+557 VDDFGEYARTP
-568 APNLQPLD
+568 APQLQALD
-576 LNALVREV
+576 LNALVTEV
-584 LGLYEHAGA
+584 LGLYEHTGA
-593 LVQPTLQAGLPR
+593 LVQTVLQAGLPQVR
-605 VTGDPTQL
+605 GDPTQL
-613 RQVMHNLLQNAQD
+613 RQVIHNLLQNAQD

-632 GPRIEVETERAGNFA
+632 GPRIEVVTERAGNRA
-647 CLRISDNGCGFPEA
+647 CLRISDNGCGFPAA
-661 IMTRV
+661 IMARV
-666 FEPYVTTKLRGTGL
+666 FDPYVTTKPRGTGL
-680 GLAIVKKIID
+680 GLAIVKKIIE
-690 EHNGAVR
+690 EHNGAVS
-697 VENLPGRGAS
+697 VENLPRRGAS
-707 VSIMLP
+707 VSITLP
-713 LQRESAKAA
+713 LQADSTRTS

>member
-1 MAALAVQV
+1 
-9 QGAGDRE
+9 
-16 GAAMKYVL
+16 MKYALVL
-24 ICGVA
+24 SVL
-29 LGAIL
+29 LGAVL

-58 NAALAAA
+58 NASLALAV
-65 LLVLIGYQLWVLT
+65 LTLVGYQLWVLT
-78 AKLRARVFGSRLTLR
+78 SKLRARVFGSRLTLR

-103 VPGGLVYVVSLQFLA
+103 VPGGLVYVVSLQFMA

-140 RTALDLHLSELHD
+140 RTALDLLLTELSG
-153 KARRMA
+153 KARRIA
-159 LELSDRTPAQQ
+159 LELADKTPAQQ
-170 VVLLNRLRE
+170 VVLLDRLRE
-179 QAGVDDALLLSSGG
+179 QAGVDDALILSSGG
-193 GVIASASKGVGKLLP
+193 KVIASASKGLGKLLP
-208 DLPNTIIQRQA
+208 DLPNTMIQRQA
-219 RQGRGYAALESAPDK
+219 RQSRGYAALEGAPDRS
-234 GLSLRVLVPVAALSI
+234 LSLRVLMPVAALSI
-249 AEDERLLQLLQPVP
+249 AEDERLLQLLQKVP

-274 EVYRDYKELS
+274 DVYRDYKELS

-317 SRLSE
+317 ARLSE

-330 TQAVARGDYSGRAQ
+330 TQAVARGDYSRRAQ
-344 VTSSDELGIL
+344 VTSRDELGIL

-363 QLDDARSVA
+363 QLDDARSAA

-398 VFDEQLRLGTV
+398 VLDEQLRLGTV
-409 NHGAGAILQET
+409 NHGASAILQET
-420 FEGLKGSALSDWP
+420 FDGLKGRPLADWP
-433 RLQPLARTIVQG
+433 RLQPLARAVVDG
-445 FRQHDTDTWQQQMEL
+445 FRQHGEDTWQQQLEL
-460 AERTLLVRGSTLP
+460 AERMLLVRGSVLP

-494 RASAWGE
+494 RATAWGE

-529 NKLASE
+529 NKLVPE
-535 DAATLNRAA
+535 DAATLKRATA
-544 ETIINQ
+544 TIVNQ
-550 VTAMKGM
+550 VAAMKGM

-568 APNLQPLD
+568 APDLHPLD

-584 LGLYEHAGA
+584 LDLYENAGA
-593 LVQPTLQAGLPR
+593 LVRPALQAGLPQ
-605 VTGDPTQL
+605 VMGDPTQL
-613 RQVMHNLLQNAQD
+613 RQVIHNLLQNAQD
-626 ALAGSA
+626 ALAGGTSS
-632 GPRIEVETERAGNFA
+632 PCIEVQTARSGNHA
-647 CLRISDNGCGFPEA
+647 CLRISDNGCGFPET
-661 IMTRV
+661 IMARA
-666 FEPYVTTKLRGTGL
+666 FEPYVTTKPKGTGL

-690 EHNGAVR
+690 EHNGAIR
-697 VENLPGRGAS
+697 LENLPGRGAR
-707 VSIMLP
+707 VSISLP
-713 LQRESAKAA
+713 LQTEMARSS

>member
-1 MAALAVQV
+1 MKYALAFS
-9 QGAGDRE
+9 
-16 GAAMKYVL
+16 
-24 ICGVA
+24 VA
-29 LGAIL
+29 LGAVL

-43 NTALFSRHYALLLGL
+43 NTALFSHNYALLLGL
-58 NAALAAA
+58 NAALALAVLA
-65 LLVLIGYQLWVLT
+65 LVGYQLWVLT

-103 VPGGLVYVVSLQFLA
+103 VPGGLVYVVSLQFLT

-140 RTALDLHLSELHD
+140 RTALDLLLTELND

-159 LELSDRTPAQQ
+159 LELADKPPAQQ
-170 VVLLNRLRE
+170 VVLLDRLRE

-193 GVIASASKGVGKLLP
+193 NVIASASKGVGKLLP
-208 DLPNTIIQRQA
+208 DLPSAMIQRQA
-219 RQGRGYAALESAPDK
+219 RQNRGYAALESAPDK
-234 GLSLRVLVPVAALSI
+234 GLNLRVLVPLGAFSI
-249 AEDERLLQLLQPVP
+249 AEDVRLLQLFQRVP

-274 EVYRDYKELS
+274 DVYRDYKQLS

-317 SRLSE
+317 ARLSE

-330 TQAVARGDYSGRAQ
+330 TQAVARGDYSRRAQ

-363 QLDDARSVA
+363 QLDDARKA
-372 ESHRA
+372 TESHRA

-398 VFDEQLRLGTV
+398 VLDEELRLVTV
-409 NHGAGAILQET
+409 NHGASTILQET
-420 FEGLKGSALSDWP
+420 FDGLKGAPLSDWS
-433 RLQPLARTIVQG
+433 RLQPLAHAIVEG
-445 FRQHDTDTWQQQMEL
+445 FERHDVDTWQQQLEL
-460 AERTLLVRGSTLP
+460 GERMLLARGSVLP

-494 RASAWGE
+494 RATAWAE

-510 KNPLTPIQLS
+510 KNPLTPIRLS
-520 AERLQAKLA
+520 AERLQAKLE
-529 NKLASE
+529 NKLAPE
-535 DAATLNRAA
+535 DADALNRATA
-544 ETIINQ
+544 TIVSQ
-550 VTAMKGM
+550 VAAMKGM
-557 VDDFAEYARTP
+557 VDDFGEYARTP
-568 APNLQPLD
+568 PPSLQALD

-593 LVQPTLQAGLPR
+593 LVQPALQPGLPP
-605 VTGDPTQL
+605 VAGDPTQL
-613 RQVMHNLLQNAQD
+613 RQVIHNLLKNAQD
-626 ALAGSA
+626 ALAGRTGA
-632 GPRIEVETERAGNFA
+632 RIEVQTEIAGNQA
-647 CLRISDNGCGFPEA
+647 CLKISDNGCGFPEA

-666 FEPYVTTKLRGTGL
+666 FEPYVTTKPKGTGL

-690 EHNGAVR
+690 EHHGAVR
-697 VENLPGRGAS
+697 VENLPGGGAR
-707 VSIMLP
+707 VSINLP
-713 LQRESAKAA
+713 LQPESLRTS

>member
-1 MAALAVQV
+1 MAALAVQGE
-9 QGAGDRE
+9 GAGDGE
-16 GAAMKYVL
+16 VAAMKYAL
-24 ICGVA
+24 IFGVVR
-29 LGAIL
+29 GASL
-34 LFLLAAASG
+34 LSLLAAASG
-43 NTALFSRHYALLLGL
+43 NTAWCTPHSAWPRAPS
-58 NAALAAA
+58 AALAAA
-65 LLVLIGYQLWVLT
+65 LLALIGYQLWLLT
-78 AKLRARVFGSRLTLR
+78 AKLRKRVFGSRLTLR

-103 VPGGLVYVVSLQFLA
+103 VPGGLVYVVSLQFMA

-140 RTALDLHLSELHD
+140 RTALELLLTELND

-159 LELSDRTPAQQ
+159 LDLSDKPAGQQ
-170 VVLLNRLRE
+170 VVLLDRLRE
-179 QAGVDDALLLSSGG
+179 QAGVDDAVILSSGG
-193 GVIASASKGVGKLLP
+193 SVIASASKGVGKLVP
-208 DLPNTIIQRQA
+208 DLPSSMIQRQA
-219 RQGRGYAALESAPDK
+219 RQSRGYSALEALPDK

-249 AEDERLLQLLQPVP
+249 AGDERLLQLQQRVP

-317 SRLSE
+317 ARLSE

-330 TQAVARGDYSGRAQ
+330 TQAVARGDYSRRAQ

-372 ESHRA
+372 ESRRS

-398 VFDEQLRLGTV
+398 VLDEQLRLVTA

-420 FEGLKGSALSDWP
+420 FDDLKGETLANWP
-433 RLQPLARTIVQG
+433 RLQPLAKALLDS
-445 FRQHDTDTWQQQMEL
+445 FKQHGADTWQKQLEL
-460 AERTLLVRGSTLP
+460 AERMLLVRGSVLP
-473 RASGGGYVVVFDDVT
+473 RASGAGFVVVFDDVT
-488 KLVQAQ
+488 DLVQAQ
-494 RASAWGE
+494 RATAWAE

-529 NKLASE
+529 HKLAPE
-535 DAATLNRAA
+535 DASTLNRAT

-550 VTAMKGM
+550 VAAMKGM
-557 VDDFAEYARTP
+557 VNDFGEYARTP
-568 APNLQPLD
+568 APKLQPLD

-593 LVQPTLQAGLPR
+593 LVRPALLAELPR
-605 VTGDPTQL
+605 VMGDPTQL
-613 RQVMHNLLQNAQD
+613 RQVIHNLLQNAQD
-626 ALAGSA
+626 ALVGST
-632 GPRIEVETERAGNFA
+632 GPKIEIETERAGGQA
-647 CLRISDNGCGFPEA
+647 CLRINDNGCGFPEA
-661 IMTRV
+661 IMARV
-666 FEPYVTTKLRGTGL
+666 FEPYVTTKSRGTGL

-690 EHNGAVR
+690 EHNGTIR
-697 VENLPGRGAS
+697 VVNLPGGGAS
-707 VSIMLP
+707 VSITLP
-713 LQRESAKAA
+713 LQPETARTS

>member
-1 MAALAVQV
+1 
-9 QGAGDRE
+9 
-16 GAAMKYVL
+16 MKYVL
-24 ICGVA
+24 IFSVA

-43 NTALFSRHYALLLGL
+43 NTELFSHNYALLLGL
-58 NAALAAA
+58 NVALAAA
-65 LLVLIGYQLWVLT
+65 LLALIGYQLWVLT
-78 AKLRARVFGSRLTLR
+78 SKLRKRVFGSRLTLR
-93 FLLMF
+93 FVLMF

-103 VPGGLVYVVSLQFLA
+103 VPGGLVYVVSVQFMA

-140 RTALDLHLSELHD
+140 RTALDMLLTELHD
-153 KARRMA
+153 KAERMA
-159 LELSDRTPAQQ
+159 LALSDKTAAQQ
-170 VVLLNRLRE
+170 VVLLDQLRE
-179 QAGVDDALLLSSGG
+179 QAGVDNALLLSSGG
-193 GVIASASKGVGKLLP
+193 DVIASASKGVGNLLP
-208 DLPNTIIQRQA
+208 YMPSAIIQRQA
-219 RQGRGYAALESAPDK
+219 RQARSYSAIESEPDK
-234 GLSLRVLVPVAALSI
+234 SLSLRVLVPVAALSI
-249 AEDERLLQLLQPVP
+249 AEDERLLQLVQPVP
-263 PTLARDAEAVQ
+263 PALAHDAEAVQ

-330 TQAVARGDYSGRAQ
+330 TQAVARGDYSRRAQ

-363 QLDDARSVA
+363 QLDDARTAA

-398 VFDEQLRLGTV
+398 VLDEQLRLGTV

-420 FEGLKGSALSDWP
+420 FEDLKGRSLADWP
-433 RLQPLARTIVQG
+433 RLQPLAHAIVEG
-445 FRQHDTDTWQQQMEL
+445 FKRHGADTWQQQLEL
-460 AERTLLVRGSTLP
+460 AERTLLVRGSVLP
-473 RASGGGYVVVFDDVT
+473 RASGGGYVIVFDDVT
-488 KLVQAQ
+488 KLIEAQ
-494 RASAWGE
+494 RATAWGE

-520 AERLQAKLA
+520 AERLLAKLE
-529 NKLASE
+529 NKLAPE

-544 ETIINQ
+544 ATIVNQ
-550 VTAMKGM
+550 VAAMKGM
-557 VDDFAEYARTP
+557 VDDFGEYARTP
-568 APNLQPLD
+568 APQLQALD
-576 LNALVREV
+576 LNALVTEV
-584 LGLYEHAGA
+584 LGLYEHTGA
-593 LVQPTLQAGLPR
+593 LVQTVLQAGLPQVR
-605 VTGDPTQL
+605 GDPTQL
-613 RQVMHNLLQNAQD
+613 RQVIHNLLQNAQD

-632 GPRIEVETERAGNFA
+632 GPRIEVVTERAGNRA
-647 CLRISDNGCGFPEA
+647 CLRISDNGCGFPAA
-661 IMTRV
+661 IMARV
-666 FEPYVTTKLRGTGL
+666 FDPYVTTKPRGTGL
-680 GLAIVKKIID
+680 GLAIVKKIIE
-690 EHNGAVR
+690 EHNGAVS
-697 VENLPGRGAS
+697 VENLPRHGAS
-707 VSIMLP
+707 VSITLP
-713 LQRESAKAA
+713 LQADSTRTS

>member
-1 MAALAVQV
+1 
-9 QGAGDRE
+9 
-16 GAAMKYVL
+16 MKYVL
-24 ICGVA
+24 IFGVA
-29 LGAIL
+29 LGAVL

-43 NTALFSRHYALLLGL
+43 NTAMFSRHYALLLGL

-65 LLVLIGYQLWVLT
+65 LLALIGYQLWVLT
-78 AKLRARVFGSRLTLR
+78 AKLRTKVFGSRLTLR

-103 VPGGLVYVVSLQFLA
+103 VPGGLVYVVSLQFMA

-140 RTALDLHLSELHD
+140 RTALDLLLTELND
-153 KARRMA
+153 KAHRMA
-159 LELSDRTPAQQ
+159 LDLSDKPPARQ
-170 VVLLNRLRE
+170 VVLLDRLRE
-179 QAGVDDALLLSSGG
+179 QAGIDEALLLSSSGN
-193 GVIASASKGVGKLLP
+193 VIASARKGVGKLLP
-208 DLPNTIIQRQA
+208 DLPNTMIQRQA
-219 RQGRGYAALESAPDK
+219 RQNRGYSALEGAPDK

-249 AEDERLLQLLQPVP
+249 AEDERLLQLLQRVP

-317 SRLSE
+317 ARLSE

-330 TQAVARGDYSGRAQ
+330 TQAVARGDYSRRAQ

-398 VFDEQLRLGTV
+398 VLDERLRLGTV

-420 FEGLKGSALSDWP
+420 FEGLKGQTLADWP
-433 RLQPLARTIVQG
+433 RLQPLARAIVEG
-445 FRQHDTDTWQQQMEL
+445 FRQHGTDTWQQQLEL
-460 AERTLLVRGSTLP
+460 AERMLLVRGSVLP

-488 KLVQAQ
+488 NLVQAQ
-494 RASAWGE
+494 RATAWGE

-529 NKLASE
+529 NKLAPE
-535 DAATLNRAA
+535 DAATLNRAT
-544 ETIINQ
+544 ETIVNQ
-550 VTAMKGM
+550 VAAMKGM
-557 VDDFAEYARTP
+557 VDDFGEYARTP
-568 APNLQPLD
+568 APSLQALD

-593 LVQPTLQAGLPR
+593 LVRPTLQAVLPP
-605 VTGDPTQL
+605 VAGDPTQL
-613 RQVMHNLLQNAQD
+613 RQVIHNLLQNAQD
-626 ALAGSA
+626 ALAGRID
-632 GPRIEVETERAGNFA
+632 PHIEVQTERAGNQA

-661 IMTRV
+661 IMAHA
-666 FEPYVTTKLRGTGL
+666 FEPYVTTKPRGTGL

-690 EHNGAVR
+690 EHHGAIK
-697 VENLPGRGAS
+697 VENLPIQGAC

-713 LQRESAKAA
+713 LLAKSAQAA

>member
-1 MAALAVQV
+1 
-9 QGAGDRE
+9 
-16 GAAMKYVL
+16 MKYAL
-24 ICGVA
+24 IFSVV

-43 NTALFSRHYALLLGL
+43 NTALFSRHYALLVGM
-58 NAALAAA
+58 NVALALAV
-65 LLVLIGYQLWVLT
+65 LTLVGYQLWVLT
-78 AKLRARVFGSRLTLR
+78 TKLRARVFGSRLTLR

-103 VPGGLVYVVSLQFLA
+103 VPGGLVYLVSVQFMA

-140 RTALDLHLSELHD
+140 RTALELLLTELTD
-153 KARRMA
+153 KAQRMA
-159 LELSDRTPAQQ
+159 LDLTDQPPAQQ
-170 VVLLNRLRE
+170 IVLLNRLRE
-179 QAGVDDALLLSSGG
+179 QAGVADALLLSSSGRL
-193 GVIASASKGVGKLLP
+193 IASSNKSMRRLLP
-208 DLPNTIIQRQA
+208 DLPNATLLRQA
-219 RQGRGYAALESAPDK
+219 RQSRGYTSVEGAPDK
-234 GLSLRVLVPVAALSI
+234 GLSLRVLVPVGALSI
-249 AEDERLLQLLQPVP
+249 AEDERMLQLIQPVP
-263 PTLARDAEAVQ
+263 PTLTRDAEAVQ

-317 SRLSE
+317 ARLSE

-330 TQAVARGDYSGRAQ
+330 TLAVARGDYSRRAQ
-344 VTSSDELGIL
+344 VTSRDELGIL

-372 ESHRA
+372 ESRRA

-398 VFDEQLRLGTV
+398 VFDQQMHLGIV
-409 NHGAGAILQET
+409 NHGASAILEET
-420 FEGLKGSALSDWP
+420 FDGLPGQSLADWP
-433 RLQPLARTIVQG
+433 RLQPLAQAILDG
-445 FRQHDTDTWQQQMEL
+445 FKQHDSETWQQQLAL
-460 AERTLLVRGSTLP
+460 AERMLLVRGSVLP

-529 NKLASE
+529 NKLAPA
-535 DAATLNRAA
+535 DAATLNRATA
-544 ETIINQ
+544 TIINQ
-550 VTAMKGM
+550 VAAMKGM

-568 APNLQPLD
+568 APSLQALD
-576 LNALVREV
+576 LNELVSEV

-593 LVQPTLQAGLPR
+593 LVRPLLQSGLPP
-605 VTGDPTQL
+605 VIGDPTQL
-613 RQVMHNLLQNAQD
+613 RQVIHNLLQNAQD
-626 ALAGSA
+626 ALAASSV
-632 GPRIEVETERAGNFA
+632 PRIEVQTERVGNQV

-661 IMTRV
+661 IILRA
-666 FEPYVTTKLRGTGL
+666 FEPYVTTKPGGTGL

-690 EHNGAVR
+690 EHNGAVK
-697 VENLPGRGAS
+697 VENLPVGGAC
-707 VSIMLP
+707 VSITLP
-713 LQRESAKAA
+713 VQREPAKVT

>member
-1 MAALAVQV
+1 
-9 QGAGDRE
+9 
-16 GAAMKYVL
+16 MKYALIFSVL
-24 ICGVA
+24 

-58 NAALAAA
+58 NAALALAV
-65 LLVLIGYQLWVLT
+65 LTLVGYQLWLLT
-78 AKLRARVFGSRLTLR
+78 SKLRARVFGSRLTLR

-103 VPGGLVYVVSLQFLA
+103 VPGGLVYVVSLQFMA

-140 RTALDLHLSELHD
+140 RTALELSLTELRD
-153 KARRMA
+153 KARRMS
-159 LELSDRTPAQQ
+159 LELSDKPAAQQ
-170 VVLLNRLRE
+170 IVLLDRLRE
-179 QAGVDDALLLSSGG
+179 QAGVDEALLLTSGG
-193 GVIASASKGVGKLLP
+193 KVIASASKHLGKLLP
-208 DLPNTIIQRQA
+208 DLPNTVIQRQA
-219 RQGRGYAALESAPDK
+219 RQNRNYSALEAAPDR
-234 GLSLRVLVPVAALSI
+234 GLMLRVLVPVAALSI
-249 AEDERLLQLLQPVP
+249 AEDERLLQLLQQVP

-274 EVYRDYKELS
+274 DVYRDYKELS

-317 SRLSE
+317 ARLSE

-330 TQAVARGDYSGRAQ
+330 TQAVARGDYSRRAQ

-363 QLDDARSVA
+363 QLDDARSAA

-398 VFDEQLRLGTV
+398 VLDEERRLGTV
-409 NHGAGAILQET
+409 NHGASAILQES
-420 FEGLKGSALSDWP
+420 FDDLKGSALADWP
-433 RLQPLARTIVQG
+433 RLQPLARAILDG
-445 FRQHDTDTWQQQMEL
+445 FKQHGAETWQQQLPL
-460 AERTLLVRGSTLP
+460 AERILLMRGSVLP

-494 RASAWGE
+494 RATAWGE

-529 NKLASE
+529 NRLPAE
-535 DAATLNRAA
+535 DAATLARATA
-544 ETIINQ
+544 TIINQ
-550 VTAMKGM
+550 VAAMKGM
-557 VDDFAEYARTP
+557 VDDFGEYARTP

-584 LGLYEHAGA
+584 LDLYEHAGA
-593 LVQPTLQAGLPR
+593 LVQPTLEAGLPQ
-605 VTGDPTQL
+605 VIGDPTQL
-613 RQVMHNLLQNAQD
+613 RQVIHNLLQNAQD
-626 ALAGSA
+626 ALAGDA
-632 GPRIEVETERAGNFA
+632 GGRIEVRTERTGNQA
-647 CLRISDNGCGFPEA
+647 WLRISDNGCGFPQA
-661 IMTRV
+661 IMARV
-666 FEPYVTTKLRGTGL
+666 FEPYVTTKPKGTGL
-680 GLAIVKKIID
+680 GLAIVKKIVD
-690 EHNGAVR
+690 EHLGAVK
-697 VENLPGRGAS
+697 VENLPGRGAKVS
-707 VSIMLP
+707 VSLP
-713 LQRESAKAA
+713 LQAETPRSS

>member
-1 MAALAVQV
+1 
-9 QGAGDRE
+9 
-16 GAAMKYVL
+16 MKYVL
-24 ICGVA
+24 IFGVV

-43 NTALFSRHYALLLGL
+43 NTALFARHYALLLGL
-58 NAALAAA
+58 NAALAVALAA
-65 LLVLIGYQLWVLT
+65 LIGYQLWLLT
-78 AKLRARVFGSRLTLR
+78 RKLRMRVFGSRLTLR

-98 LPMVI
+98 LPMVV
-103 VPGGLVYVVSLQFLA
+103 VPGGLVYVVSLQFMA

-140 RTALDLHLSELHD
+140 RTALDLLLTELRD

-159 LELSDRTPAQQ
+159 LELSDKSQAQQ

-193 GVIASASKGVGKLLP
+193 NVVASASRRVGKLVP
-208 DLPNTIIQRQA
+208 DLPNAMIQRQA
-219 RQGRGYAALESAPDK
+219 RQSRGYMALEGDPDK
-234 GLSLRVLVPVAALSI
+234 GLRLRVLVPVAAFSI
-249 AEDERLLQLLQPVP
+249 AEDERLLQLLQPAP
-263 PTLARDAEAVQ
+263 PALARDAEAVQ

-307 SATALAFLLS
+307 SAIALAFLLS
-317 SRLSE
+317 ARLSE

-330 TQAVARGDYSGRAQ
+330 TQAVARGDYSRRAQ
-344 VTSSDELGIL
+344 VTSSDELGVL

-363 QLDDARSVA
+363 QLDEARSVA
-372 ESHRA
+372 EARRA

-398 VFDEQLRLGTV
+398 VLDEQLHLTTV
-409 NHGAGAILQET
+409 NHGACAILDET
-420 FEGLKGSALSDWP
+420 FDDLKGRALGDWP
-433 RLQPLARTIVQG
+433 RLARLAQAIVAG
-445 FRQHDTDTWQQQMEL
+445 FEQHEAETWQQQLEL
-460 AERTLLVRGSTLP
+460 AERMLLVRGSVLP
-473 RASGGGYVVVFDDVT
+473 RASGGGFVVVFDDVT
-488 KLVQAQ
+488 ALIQAQ
-494 RASAWGE
+494 RATAWGE

-529 NKLASE
+529 ARLAPA
-535 DAATLNRAA
+535 DATTLNRAT

-550 VTAMKGM
+550 VAAMKGM
-557 VDDFAEYARTP
+557 VDDFGEYARTR

-584 LGLYEHAGA
+584 LGLYEHTEA
-593 LVQPTLQAGLPR
+593 LAQPQLQTGLPP
-605 VTGDPTQL
+605 VMGDPTQL
-613 RQVMHNLLQNAQD
+613 RQVIHNLLQNAQD
-626 ALAGSA
+626 ALAGRS
-632 GPRIEVETERAGNFA
+632 GPRIEVVVERAGNQA
-647 CLRISDNGCGFPEA
+647 RLRISDNGCGFPEA
-661 IMTRV
+661 IIARV
-666 FEPYVTTKLRGTGL
+666 FEPYVTTKPRGTGL

-690 EHNGAVR
+690 EHNGSVR
-697 VENLPGRGAS
+697 VENIAPGAGAS
-707 VSIMLP
+707 VSILLP
-713 LQRESAKAA
+713 LQRESAKVA